1 MPIITREKKE
11 DIRYFLVY
19 RNLGKNCRE
28 LWRPSVSISRPRF
41 LISLGGDWR
50 SIFSSSSAYSSR
62 HFSPPL
68 SPARKLLFFRLGSLV
83 LITTATPDVYCR
95 FSWPEGGEERGWIRP
110 REASGWRWIPETRQ
124 LAKWTLASEEGRR
137 YSSWTSLVT
146 RENCNHLDDDYLLFK
161 NSQRRMCWKRERQL
175 LSPFPYHRLNGSSG
189 VYRRIHLLE
198 SARYI
203 VVPAAH
209 RTYNWLTPGN
219 KVSRGSS
226 FRYLRNEQAPGDIVT
241 ITSSLD
247 TYPLFEVLFTH

>member
-1 MPIITREKKE
+1 MARGGGEFGPEK
-11 DIRYFLVY
+11 
-19 RNLGKNCRE
+19 
-28 LWRPSVSISRPRF
+28 PR
-41 LISLGGDWR
+41 GGDE
-50 SIFSSSSAYSSR
+50 SPKLDSSR
-62 HFSPPL
+62 NEPSP
-68 SPARKLLFFRLGSLV
+68 RRRD
-83 LITTATPDVYCR
+83 DV
-95 FSWPEGGEERGWIRP
+95 IL
-110 REASGWRWIPETRQ
+110 REY
-124 LAKWTLASEEGRR
+124 L
-137 YSSWTSLVT
+137 SLVT
-146 RENCNHLDDDYLLFK
+146 RENCNHLDDDYLLYLK
-161 NSQRRMCWKRERQL
+161 ILNDKCLGRERQL